1 MTNMNESIQRISR
14 EIGSIS
20 ECMQQLRKSQLEI
33 FHEAWISGNDVI
45 KSLKISLRTLQS
57 WRDTGLLP
65 YSRIN
70 GKFFYK
76 VSDLQKLLEGNYEPS
91 KSGSHGT
98 K

>member
-1 MTNMNESIQRISR
+1 MTNINESIQKISR

-33 FHEAWISGNDVI
+33 FHEAWIGGNDVI

-76 VSDLQKLLEGNYEPS
+76 VSDLQKLLEGNYESS
-91 KSGSHGT
+91 KSGSYGT

>member
-1 MTNMNESIQRISR
+1 MRDINESIQKISR

-20 ECMQQLRKSQLEI
+20 ECMKQLQKSQLEK
-33 FHEAWISGNDVI
+33 FNEAWVSGHDVI

-57 WRDTGLLP
+57 WRDSRLLP

-76 VSDLQKLLEGNYEPS
+76 VSDLVKLLEGNYEPS